1 MQLALIKQD
10 SRISPVD
17 EINSNPIAYF
27 TVSEER
33 IQSFYVLLKH
43 FQLRTT
49 APVALVVLEV
59 SCSLQCQTQPPCKAD
74 APQLCRAPKAAAR
87 C

>member
-1 MQLALIKQD
+1 MQLSLIKQECQ
-10 SRISPVD
+10 ISPVD
-17 EINSNPIAYF
+17 EVNFNPIAYF

-33 IQSFYVLLKH
+33 VPSFDVLLKH
-43 FQLRTT
+43 FQVRT

-59 SCSLQCQTQPPCKAD
+59 SCSLQCQTQPPCEAD
-74 APQLCRAPKAAAR
+74 APQLCRASEAVAG